1 MRENVGYVMSK
12 INIKVSLACDESIIY
27 NKHEFIGIKTENIIK
42 YKENDVLVTVKFHD
56 KELEIIRENDKYNLK
71 LNFIENKETDSI
83 YNLKGYG
90 NLIIKTF
97 TKKLIC
103 DNHIVVEYYLNK
115 QNEIYRF
122 ELFYEVIK

>member
-1 MRENVGYVMSK
+1 ME
-12 INIKVSLACDESIIY
+12 IY
-27 NKHEFIGIKTENIIK
+27 
-42 YKENDVLVTVKFHD
+42 TV
-56 KELEIIRENDKYNLK
+56 NKYNLK

-103 DNHIVVEYYLNK
+103 DNHIVVDAPAYFKRIGEK
-115 QNEIYRF
+115 K
-122 ELFYEVIK
+122 FYVRYEEVIPRKYWDGPIGLKLYMEMDI